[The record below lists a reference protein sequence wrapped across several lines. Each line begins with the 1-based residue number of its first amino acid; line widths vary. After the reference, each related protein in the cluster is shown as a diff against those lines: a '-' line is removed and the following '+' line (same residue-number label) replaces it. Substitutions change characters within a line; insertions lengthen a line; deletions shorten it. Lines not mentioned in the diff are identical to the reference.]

1 MNLLQVR
8 KGQFVYYKNE
18 LHKVYSVR
26 PLSRLSI
33 KLFRIKDMEQV
44 NCRADELTL
53 HRPQHL
59 DSLIFQGVRYTLR
72 KDKPAKVDGYILIT
86 HPDPGQLDHYTL
98 NEFEKVGELVGDKVY
113 TTLYNTVKPKE
124 FLVLEPGE
132 APDSKVIDYL
142 DPSLVTAEQLEADR
156 ELEEKAVE
164 EAAKLPSVGDIYLNL
179 DNGIK
184 AMVVALVDNEAILG
198 HGERVK
204 SDDLFK
210 SDSWN
215 VIYSTG
221 EEDF

>member
-44 NCRADELTL
+44 NCRADEISL

-59 DSLIFQGVRYTLR
+59 DSFMFLGVRYTLR
-72 KDKPAKVDGYILIT
+72 KDKGAEVDGYILIT
-86 HPDPGQLDHYTL
+86 RPDPGQLDHYTL
-98 NEFEKVGELVGDKVY
+98 NEFEKVGELIGDKVY

-124 FLVLEPGE
+124 FLVMEPGV
-132 APDSKVIDYL
+132 APESKAIDYF
-142 DPSLVTAEQLEADR
+142 DQSLVTEEQLEGDR
-156 ELEEKAVE
+156 QLEANANVE
-164 EAAKLPSVGDIYLNL
+164 TLKKPSVGDIYINL

-184 AMVVALVDNEAILG
+184 SMIVALVDDEAIMG

-204 SDDLFK
+204 AIDLFE

-215 VIYSTG
+215 VIYATG